1 MKISEIR
8 LYHLSAPLEEPIG
21 NALIF
26 FPNRQTL
33 LVEIVAGGLSGWGE
47 AWVAPATAAAMIE
60 GQLAHHLIGQD
71 PTHIRALWQAMREAN
86 EGDGIVTA
94 ISAVDM
100 ALHDLTA
107 RAYGIPLSSLV
118 GGARRDKV
126 LAYASGPFFK
136 PGGHPYRDF
145 EREIDGY
152 LSEGFRALKLRSG
165 FNPTDDVAAAFAA
178 RRQIGKEADLMID
191 FNQSCTA
198 RRSIATAALME
209 EARLL
214 WVEEPVTPTDL
225 QGYRL
230 AARQIETAIAG
241 GEAIM
246 NPAGFLPFLADGCM
260 DILQPDIAICGGLTG
275 VGQVVALAQMHNR
288 PVIPHVWGST
298 VNFHAALHLLSTLP
312 RHRAG
317 GQQPF
322 PYLEYDVG
330 PNPLLEL
337 AGRPKVNADG
347 TVSLPE
353 GPGLGIELDA
363 SVLEPYVVSSKIIS
377 E

>member
-1 MKISEIR
+1 
-8 LYHLSAPLEEPIG
+8 
-21 NALIF
+21 
-26 FPNRQTL
+26 
-33 LVEIVAGGLSGWGE
+33 
-47 AWVAPATAAAMIE
+47 
-60 GQLAHHLIGQD
+60 
-71 PTHIRALWQAMREAN
+71 
-86 EGDGIVTA
+86 
-94 ISAVDM
+94 M

-107 RAYGIPLSSLV
+107 RAYEIPLSSLL
-118 GGARRDKV
+118 GGARRDRI

-165 FNPTDDVAAAFAA
+165 FNPADDVAAAFAA

-191 FNQSCTA
+191 FNQSCTP
-198 RRSIATAALME
+198 RRSITTASLME

-214 WVEEPVTPTDL
+214 WIEEPVTPTDL
-225 QGYRL
+225 PGYRL
-230 AARQIETAIAG
+230 AARQIKAAIAG

-275 VGQVVALAQMHNR
+275 VGQVVALAQMFNR

-312 RHRAG
+312 NHRAG

-337 AGRPKVNADG
+337 AGRPRVNADG
-347 TVSLPE
+347 TVSVPE
-353 GPGLGIELDA
+353 GPGLGIELNA
-363 SVLEPYVVSSKIIS
+363 AMLEPYIVARKTIAV
-377 E
+377 